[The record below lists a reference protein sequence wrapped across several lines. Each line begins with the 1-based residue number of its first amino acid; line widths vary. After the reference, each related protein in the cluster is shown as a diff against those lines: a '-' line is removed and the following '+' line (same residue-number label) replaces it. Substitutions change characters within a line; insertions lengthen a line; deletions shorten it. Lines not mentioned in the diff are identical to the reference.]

1 MYIADEH
8 NQRIRFVSASTG
20 IISTFAGDGNNDFIG
35 YNGDGLAATTASF
48 SYPSGVALDSS
59 GRRSYLPRI
68 MLVMSNHTNL
78 SSLFI

>member
-20 IISTFAGDGNNDFIG
+20 IISTFAGDGSNG
-35 YNGDGLAATTASF
+35 YNGDDIAATSASF
-48 SYPSGVALDSS
+48 AYPSGVALDSS

-68 MLVMSNHTNL
+68 IFVVSNHTNL

>member
-8 NQRIRFVSASTG
+8 NQRIRFVSTSTG
-20 IISTFAGDGNNDFIG
+20 IISTFAGDGNNG
-35 YNGDGLAATTASF
+35 YNGDGLAATAASF